1 MIRGR
6 KRKPGL
12 RYPCGKL
19 KREETEREA
28 MATALS
34 ARQRHYGITVK
45 QARDERLGSSLGR
58 LNMQSLV
65 SEPQYDAGTKFGR
78 LHQAHHAIMGLPSPN
93 PSSVTAIMIAAGLVA
108 GVTTT
113 EAEEDTIEN
122 LRKRYDAVTDA
133 LDQCDRDHRM
143 ARGRKP
149 SLLVYRVVC
158 ADEDATLWPECDL
171 GNLRVGLNCLARV
184 FRCS

>member
-1 MIRGR
+1 MRAGR

-34 ARQRHYGITVK
+34 ARQRHYGVTAK
-45 QARDERLGSSLGR
+45 QARDGRLGSSLGR
-58 LNMQSLV
+58 LNMQSLI
-65 SEPQYDAGTKFGR
+65 SEPQYEAGLKFLR
-78 LHQAHHAIMGLPSPN
+78 LYYAHHVISGLPTPT
-93 PSSVTAIMIAAGLVA
+93 PQSVSGLMIYTGLLESY
-108 GVTTT
+108 GS
-113 EAEEDTIEN
+113 IEPDDDYIRQ
-122 LRKRYDAVTDA
+122 LRKQFEATTDA

-149 SLLVYRVVC
+149 SLLLYRVAC
-158 ADEDATLWPECDL
+158 ADEDTTLWPECDL
-171 GNLRVGLNCLARV
+171 GNLRVALNALVRI
-184 FRCS
+184 FRC